1 MKRIIIKCSHEDSK
15 EILEILENN
24 CPFSSNYP
32 EYCGEDAR
40 CSECIDRHVEFEIIK
55 SETIEECPCM
65 KEPSYNCGM
74 KCSRCGREL

>member
-1 MKRIIIKCSHEDSK
+1 MKRIIIQCSKEDSK

-24 CPFSSNYP
+24 CPFASNYP
-32 EYCGEDAR
+32 ENCGEDEI
-40 CSECIDRHVEFEIIK
+40 CSECIDQHVEFEIIK